1 MIDDRKT
8 SRRVFN
14 VFNYL
19 FLGVIMVITL
29 YPLYYQFIVSI
40 SNGLDVMRGE
50 VTFLPQNITLDTY
63 RQFLKGD
70 LFMYMKNSIFYTVL
84 GTFINLVMSSLCAYP
99 LTRKQFSGRK
109 FFTFMVTF
117 TMFFSGGM
125 VPLYLVV
132 KELELLDTV
141 WALVLPVAIS
151 TYNMII
157 IRTSFQAIPESL
169 IESAQLDGANDVV
182 ILCRIVL
189 PLSKAVLATMLLY
202 YAVSHWNDYFN
213 AMLYINSKELY
224 PLQIML
230 RNMLIAGLFS
240 EEAGVAG
247 GSTTFS
253 VTDATF
259 TMFFSGGMVPL
270 YLVVKELELL
280 DTVWALVLPVAIS
293 TYNMIIIRTSFQ
305 AIPESLIESA
315 QLDGANDVVI
325 LCRIVLPLSKAV
337 LATMLLYYAVSHWN
351 DYFNAML
358 YINSKELYPLQIML
372 RNMLIAGLFSEEAG
386 VAGGSTTFS
395 VTDATLRAAAI
406 IVTTLPILVV
416 YPFVQ
421 RYFVKGVMIGSV
433 KG

>member
-253 VTDATF
+253 VTDAT
-259 TMFFSGGMVPL
+259 
-270 YLVVKELELL
+270 
-280 DTVWALVLPVAIS
+280 
-293 TYNMIIIRTSFQ
+293 
-305 AIPESLIESA
+305 
-315 QLDGANDVVI
+315 
-325 LCRIVLPLSKAV
+325 
-337 LATMLLYYAVSHWN
+337 
-351 DYFNAML
+351 
-358 YINSKELYPLQIML
+358 
-372 RNMLIAGLFSEEAG
+372 
-386 VAGGSTTFS
+386 
-395 VTDATLRAAAI
+395 LRAAAI

>member
-14 VFNYL
+14 AVNYTIL
-19 FLGVIMVITL
+19 AILMVITL

-40 SNGLDVMRGE
+40 SHGLDVMRGE
-50 VTFLPQNITLDTY
+50 VTWLPKNITFDTY
-63 RQFLKGD
+63 KQIVQGD
-70 LFMYMKNSIFYTVL
+70 LFMYMKNSVFYTVF
-84 GTFINLVMSSLCAYP
+84 GTFINLVMSCLCAYP
-99 LTRKQFSGRK
+99 LTRKSFSGRRV
-109 FFTFMVTF
+109 FTLMITF

-132 KELELLDTV
+132 KELKMMDTV
-141 WALVLPVAIS
+141 WALVLPVAIN

-157 IRTSFQAIPESL
+157 IRTNFQSIPESL

-182 ILCRIVL
+182 ILWKIVL

-202 YAVSHWNDYFN
+202 YAVSHWNAYFD
-213 AMLYINSKELY
+213 AMLYINTKTKY

-247 GSTTFS
+247 G
-253 VTDATF
+253 A
-259 TMFFSGGMVPL
+259 
-270 YLVVKELELL
+270 
-280 DTVWALVLPVAIS
+280 A
-293 TYNMIIIRTSFQ
+293 
-305 AIPESLIESA
+305 
-315 QLDGANDVVI
+315 
-325 LCRIVLPLSKAV
+325 
-337 LATMLLYYAVSHWN
+337 
-351 DYFNAML
+351 
-358 YINSKELYPLQIML
+358 
-372 RNMLIAGLFSEEAG
+372 
-386 VAGGSTTFS
+386 TFS

>member
-70 LFMYMKNSIFYTVL
+70 LFMYMKNSVFYTVL

-157 IRTSFQAIPESL
+157 IRP
-169 IESAQLDGANDVV
+169 
-182 ILCRIVL
+182 
-189 PLSKAVLATMLLY
+189 
-202 YAVSHWNDYFN
+202 
-213 AMLYINSKELY
+213 
-224 PLQIML
+224 
-230 RNMLIAGLFS
+230 
-240 EEAGVAG
+240 
-247 GSTTFS
+247 
-253 VTDATF
+253 
-259 TMFFSGGMVPL
+259 
-270 YLVVKELELL
+270 
-280 DTVWALVLPVAIS
+280 
-293 TYNMIIIRTSFQ
+293 SFQ